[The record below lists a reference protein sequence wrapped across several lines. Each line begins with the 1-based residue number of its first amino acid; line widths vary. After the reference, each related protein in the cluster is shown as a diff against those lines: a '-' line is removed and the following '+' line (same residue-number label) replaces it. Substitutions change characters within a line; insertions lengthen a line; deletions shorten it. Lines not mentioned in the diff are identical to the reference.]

1 MRRRET
7 GWIWTVWMTAA
18 MLLLAIPVLGENAP
32 VRDQSTVPAGKQI
45 TEEAGKRESE
55 PEKQKKTE
63 LSLHAQSAVLMDG
76 KTGRVL
82 YGKEEELQRPMAST
96 TKIMTCILAL
106 ENGNPEDLVQV
117 SKKAAS
123 QPKVRMGMK
132 EGETYYLK
140 DLLYALMLESYNDAA
155 VAIAEHIGNTT
166 EGFAEMMNEK
176 AKSFGCRKTYF
187 ITPNGL
193 DAQIEGPDGTTL
205 VHSTTAEDLARI
217 MAYCVLESPEKEE
230 FLEITRTRNY
240 CFSDAGKKKTIS
252 CVNHNALLD
261 MDKELLSGKTGF
273 TGGAGYSY
281 VAAEKTE
288 GRIFTIA
295 LLGCGWPPDKTWK
308 WSDAKKLFE
317 YGKEHFFYRD
327 VYKEPDLPELL
338 AKDGI
343 PQSGDLSEPAAV
355 RLFSE
360 GEKQFPVLLRE
371 GEEVELTVKLPES
384 LCAPVQENMVVGEIL
399 YTLDGQIIRRD
410 PIKVLHSVKK
420 ISIFWCLEQVCREY
434 AI

>member
-1 MRRRET
+1 MRRRKT
-7 GWIWTVWMTAA
+7 RWMWAVWMAA
-18 MLLLAIPVLGENAP
+18 AVLLAIFVSEENAA
-32 VRDQSTVPAGKQI
+32 VREQPAVQTGKQI
-45 TEEAGKRESE
+45 TEETGTRE
-55 PEKQKKTE
+55 PERQKKEE
-63 LSLHAQSAVLMDG
+63 LSLHAQSAVLIDG

-82 YGKEEELQRPMAST
+82 YGKGEGLQRPMAST

-106 ENGNPEDLVQV
+106 EKGNLEDPVQV
-117 SKKAAS
+117 SQKAAS
-123 QPKVRMGMK
+123 QPKVRLGMK

-176 AKSFGCRKTYF
+176 ARSLGCQNTYF

-193 DAQIEGPDGTTL
+193 DAQIEGSDGTVL
-205 VHSTTAEDLARI
+205 VHSTTAEDLARM
-217 MAYCVLESPEKEE
+217 MAYCVLESSEKER

-240 CFSDAGKKKTIS
+240 CFSDTGNKKTVS

-281 VAAEKTE
+281 VAAEETE
-288 GRIFTIA
+288 GRIFAIA

-308 WSDAKKLFE
+308 WEDAKKLFA
-317 YGKEHFFYRD
+317 YGKNHFFYRD
-327 VYKEPDLPELL
+327 VYQEPEFPELP

-343 PQSGDLSEPAAV
+343 PQSGNLSEPAV
-355 RLFSE
+355 VQLFSE
-360 GEKQFPVLLRE
+360 GEKKFPVLLRE
-371 GEEVELTVKLPES
+371 GEEVKVRVKLPES
-384 LCAPVQENMVVGEIL
+384 FDAPIQENTEVGEIR
-399 YTLDGQIIRRD
+399 YILDGQIIRRD
-410 PIKVLHSVKK
+410 PIKVRNSVKK
-420 ISIFWCLEQVCREY
+420 ISMFWCLEQVVGEY